1 MSSVVAAAPEA
12 IAPITHF
19 AACVRTEASRD
30 NLRSQYKSHQNV
42 TVVSGDV
49 VASLKAADV
58 VILAVDPSQVQ
69 DVLKS
74 PGVGQALAEKL
85 VISLVAGWTCD
96 RIHAVLRMVAT
107 SSKAPFIIKVLPNTA
122 ASVGESISAV
132 ETPGPQGAEATTVEQ
147 YVELTNKIFSQVG
160 QTVEI
165 PTSYMDA
172 FTAVGGSTPAFFA
185 VLLEGMED
193 AAVAIGLPRATARQI
208 LAQSMAGTAAMVKA
222 GASPAAIKDRN
233 TSSEG
238 CTIGGLMVL
247 EEGAA
252 RGVVGKAIRESVTI
266 VRHMD
271 SSPHVND
278 TRRS

>member
-1 MSSVVAAAPEA
+1 MM
-12 IAPITHF
+12 
-19 AACVRTEASRD
+19 
-30 NLRSQYKSHQNV
+30 
-42 TVVSGDV
+42 
-49 VASLKAADV
+49 
-58 VILAVDPSQVQ
+58 
-69 DVLKS
+69 
-74 PGVGQALAEKL
+74 
-85 VISLVAGWTCD
+85 ISLVAGWT
-96 RIHAVLRMVAT
+96 RERLRRFAANSFST
-107 SSKAPFIIKVLPNTA
+107 GPFVIKVLPNTA
-122 ASVGESISAV
+122 ASVGESISAI
-132 ETPGPQGAEATTVEQ
+132 ETPEIKFADATTVRQ
-147 YVELTNKIFSQVG
+147 YVETTNKIFSQVG

-165 PTSYMDA
+165 PASYIDA

-252 RGVVGKAIRESVTI
+252 RGVVGKALRESVTI
-266 VRHMD
+266 AWHME
-271 SSPHVND
+271 SNPHVND
-278 TRRS
+278 TRQG